1 MNLAGFDDDTAENI
15 AENRRRFLSALGLSP
30 ESVLLATAWQ
40 VHGDRVKIIR
50 TRDEALDGNGK
61 FDALASKMENV
72 FVGVKTADCVP
83 VLIGDPE
90 SKSFAAVH
98 AGWRGTSLSIVKK
111 AVRVLEKEFN
121 ALAESI
127 IAAIGPAAGPQKY
140 EVGPE
145 VIESLSRTISDI
157 GPFIRPSRS
166 GHSTINLPAINQA
179 QLIDAGLQEKKIFT
193 APFCTMTQSD
203 LFFLIAST
211 ARHLAARVGCFLLS
225 EKRVDSKIRPALLYP
240 RANGYFRSPR
250 RIANFVGASLV
261 ADYGA
266 NIDSIPT
273 KTRRNGDHKWK
284 SHLSFINVYRIT

>member
-1 MNLAGFDDDTAENI
+1 MSMPIETIIDSLEEKTLSDSGFYWRAQSGVRALVCRELESAGFLNAFSTRLGGVSPFPKNSMNLAGFDDDTAENI

-203 LFFLIAST
+203 LFFSY
-211 ARHLAARVGCFLLS
+211 RVDRKAFGRTGRLLS
-225 EKRVDSKIRPALLYP
+225 IIGKA
-240 RANGYFRSPR
+240 G
-250 RIANFVGASLV
+250 
-261 ADYGA
+261 
-266 NIDSIPT
+266 
-273 KTRRNGDHKWK
+273 
-284 SHLSFINVYRIT
+284 